1 MKGAAE
7 YGKRLKHFLG
17 PLKRKMRKSD
27 TADRDRADNEI
38 IEDLLLAILEENAG
52 AGAARSA
59 FKKMMAGMVDYND
72 LRVTTPRDLARTLDQ
87 SIPDAA
93 DKSIRIAQVLN
104 HLYDKK
110 NSLNI
115 ESLRKGSRRDAREF
129 LNLLDG
135 MTPFV
140 SAMVVHRSLGG
151 HAIPV
156 DEAVRQLLI
165 DQELVSETASLEE
178 IQSFLERHV
187 LAAEAPLF
195 LTEVRKLALVRYK
208 RVRAASARR
217 SASVGRIAKR
227 SSSGGSGARSSG
239 RIAPRRRVSAKHRS
253 EKAGTRIAG
262 GKS

>member
-1 MKGAAE
+1 MKGATE
-7 YGKRLKHFLG
+7 YGKRLKRFLG
-17 PLKRKMRKSD
+17 PLKKTLRKSA
-27 TADRDRADNEI
+27 TPDRDPANIEI
-38 IEDLLLAILEENAG
+38 IEDLLVAILEENAG

-87 SIPDAA
+87 SIPDAT
-93 DKSIRIAQVLN
+93 DKSMRIAQVLN
-104 HLYDKK
+104 RIYDKK

-151 HAIPV
+151 HAIPL
-156 DEAVRQLLI
+156 DEAVRQFLV
-165 DQELVSETASLEE
+165 DQRLASESASLEE
-178 IQSFLERHV
+178 MQSFLERHV

-208 RVRAASARR
+208 RVRAASERR
-217 SASVGRIAKR
+217 ATSVAKTAKR
-227 SSSGGSGARSSG
+227 SSSRRTGTRGSGKA
-239 RIAPRRRVSAKHRS
+239 APRGQASAKRRR
-253 EKAGTRIAG
+253 EKAGTRTAG